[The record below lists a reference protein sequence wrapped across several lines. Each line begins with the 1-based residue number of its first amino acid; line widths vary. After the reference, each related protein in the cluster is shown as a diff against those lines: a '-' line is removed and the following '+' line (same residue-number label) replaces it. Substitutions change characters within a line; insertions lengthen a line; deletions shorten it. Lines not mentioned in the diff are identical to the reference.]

1 MPPGQTRSPSGDRGV
16 PWASPRCRRTSAG
29 EVGTPGPFR
38 GGPALRVIAGAERDR
53 PPPPRAVPPCRKT
66 PRVHTGTPARSRC
79 RSHSRCKAIP
89 GAAWFPGAD
98 SSRCKSDPPPVP
110 THSRCR
116 PVSRCRLIPLQ
127 TRPGADRH
135 RQPPLGP
142 GGHKQ
147 LTPSGLK
154 RGSSRYFPAPGPGPD
169 GAAQPQASPSP
180 VRRRRPARL
189 HRPGAPSGPGAP
201 GEPGEPGVPGV
212 SGHRPRTMI
221 CGRKARPAAEQPRS
235 PSDGSGGPRRPGRA
249 LKKMGESRGRSRPGG
264 IRGTRRDGQGGTGK
278 KLRGEPCQRGSRE
291 RSPWLGVFP
300 RWMATPMA
308 GMGSP
313 MAGRGPQDSHGP
325 RAGNC
330 PHGRDGSPRPGGSPR
345 QMRSPTAGKGARGWE
360 GSPR

>member
-1 MPPGQTRSPSGDRGV
+1 MQSGTAPPRPV
-16 PWASPRCRRTSAG
+16 PFPRAEKLPGC
-29 EVGTPGPFR
+29 TPGP
-38 GGPALRVIAGAERDR
+38 R
-53 PPPPRAVPPCRKT
+53 PV
-66 PRVHTGTPARSRC
+66 
-79 RSHSRCKAIP
+79 
-89 GAAWFPGAD
+89 PGAD
-98 SSRCKSDPPPVP
+98 RIPDAKPSPVQPGFPVQTHPGASQTPPPVP

-264 IRGTRRDGQGGTGK
+264 DTGDPT
-278 KLRGEPCQRGSRE
+278 G
-291 RSPWLGVFP
+291 
-300 RWMATPMA
+300 
-308 GMGSP
+308 
-313 MAGRGPQDSHGP
+313 
-325 RAGNC
+325 RAGGDREETPGGAVPEGVPGEISVAGSVPEADGD
-330 PHGRDGSPRPGGSPR
+330 PHGRDGVPHGR
-345 QMRSPTAGKGARGWE
+345 E

>member
-1 MPPGQTRSPSGDRGV
+1 MQSGT
-16 PWASPRCRRTSAG
+16 A
-29 EVGTPGPFR
+29 
-38 GGPALRVIAGAERDR
+38 

-201 GEPGEPGVPGV
+201 GEPGEPGEPGVPGV
-212 SGHRPRTMI
+212 PGHRPRTMI

-300 RWMATPMA
+300 RRMATPMA

>member
-264 IRGTRRDGQGGTGK
+264 DTGDPT
-278 KLRGEPCQRGSRE
+278 G
-291 RSPWLGVFP
+291 
-300 RWMATPMA
+300 
-308 GMGSP
+308 
-313 MAGRGPQDSHGP
+313 
-325 RAGNC
+325 RAGGDREETPGGAVPEGVPGEISVAGSVPEADGD
-330 PHGRDGSPRPGGSPR
+330 PHGRDGVPHGR
-345 QMRSPTAGKGARGWE
+345 E